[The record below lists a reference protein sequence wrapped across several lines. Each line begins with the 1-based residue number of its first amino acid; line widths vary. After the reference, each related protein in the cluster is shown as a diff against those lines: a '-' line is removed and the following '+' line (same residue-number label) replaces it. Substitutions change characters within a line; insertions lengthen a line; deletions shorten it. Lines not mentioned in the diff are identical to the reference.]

1 MSQPKTAEKNNSC
14 IKKKTLKKNLLK
26 IPLKKIKKYDGEKKT
41 NRQNINAKKK
51 KRSEEEKKETLGKKS
66 INGL

>member
-51 KRSEEEKKETLGKKS
+51 KAK
-66 INGL
+66 